1 MSETCFAKF
10 SSVQIPFHES
20 RECCSFKGFIAPCRC
35 HSASFCFRNLFF
47 RILHLL
53 QLGVRLV
60 FVIEGSAPELK
71 WNTMMKRQQ
80 TRFPG
85 RQSKPQNQKPERQNR
100 RNFNNCLKEVNFPA
114 SVFINLIS
122 EDVVEYMNMLSTL
135 LILVLKKVPLW
146 VMPYY
151 FMSYMNV
158 KMSFYCLNSF

>member
-1 MSETCFAKF
+1 MSETCFAKY
-10 SSVQIPFHES
+10 SSVQLPFQKS
-20 RECCSFKGFIAPCRC
+20 RECCSFKGFIAPCHC
-35 HSASFCFRNLFF
+35 LSALVCFRNLFF

-100 RNFNNCLKEVNFPA
+100 RNFNNCLKEVNFPT
-114 SVFINLIS
+114 SLFINQIS
-122 EDVVEYMNMLSTL
+122 EDVVEYLNVL
-135 LILVLKKVPLW
+135 LTELTRVLVLKKVPL
-146 VMPYY
+146 
-151 FMSYMNV
+151 
-158 KMSFYCLNSF
+158 